1 MTCEESYPTRKLT
14 IQRLIDTVYLSLRH
28 IVNKVL
34 RAEGRKRETAIIP
47 RAQSKSRALVRILAR
62 PPRPPPPPTPARPLP
77 RGWLN
82 ACARTRQ
89 AHRFFTSLAILP
101 RRPTIPIHAHTRS
114 LPLHTRARHGPSQDR
129 DQAHQGRPQQVC
141 LTLPPCHARIL
152 TRSSSHQVGHLPQA
166 QGRLVQEG
174 A

>member
-14 IQRLIDTVYLSLRH
+14 IQRLIAARLLSLRH
-28 IVNKVL
+28 IFEKVL

-62 PPRPPPPPTPARPLP
+62 PPRPPPPTPARPLP

-82 ACARTRQ
+82 ACAHTRQ

-141 LTLPPCHARIL
+141 LTFPPCHARIL